1 MDFSSEPKPMHLSCS
16 KLILA
21 GKEDKKKSSM
31 PPNLQRDGYPQSM
44 QTLDGADLA
53 FRDCSTGACCAMLI
67 DINITI
73 SFAL

>member
-1 MDFSSEPKPMHLSCS
+1 
-16 KLILA
+16 
-21 GKEDKKKSSM
+21 M